1 MNRCGKRYD
10 SNFFCNCPIF
20 VVNNYICVQRYKKY
34 MTRHNFFHGK
44 FTFVQNNICFFP
56 FFLSFKD
63 HFINFAE
70 QKSVRTNIF
79 QC

>member
-1 MNRCGKRYD
+1 MCAKVQKIYD
-10 SNFFCNCPIF
+10 TA
-20 VVNNYICVQRYKKY
+20 Q
-34 MTRHNFFHGK
+34 FFHRK

-70 QKSVRTNIF
+70 QKSVRTDIF